1 MKNIHIYINLLLL
14 LFTLFGCTDEDVVK
28 SDNGDLRVIGRINET
43 SSKTGYEVGEDKVT
57 VTWLMNDEIGLFTD
71 EQTSLMPYKATSNGK
86 QTDFIPVNMRL
97 EPLEGKNVYA
107 FYPFI
112 QSNTVFPYV
121 PLPGHYSQEY
131 TSELPSAEDDL
142 MYAKGK
148 IIGNE
153 LVLNFKHLF
162 SFIKLNIK
170 SEVLKGTQGLFVYSS
185 EPIMYVDYLSDPKP
199 YFDCEK
205 EEIVGEKINYLW
217 YSIPEYVI
225 DKNDVITCY
234 IAVLPTTEDNYFT
247 FFRKEDGKQGDGIFE
262 RKAPE
267 GGLKAGHIYDLTIN
281 EVERNEDEI
290 EREEREILIEFYQ
303 ATGGPQWYNNTNW
316 CSDKPIA
323 EWYGVSKTNGVV
335 EGLNLMDNH
344 LTGSI
349 PEKIGNL
356 HYLKHLYL
364 GYNQLTGELPESL
377 AGISSLKHVDL
388 SNNLLEGTIPESY
401 AGLMDAL
408 QTFNL
413 RENHFTGRWPEAMV
427 NHPKW
432 KDLWIGC
439 LIGSMDMTGV
449 KLPVADFVVQ
459 DIYGN
464 TISSDVEL
472 AKNKLTAILH
482 WHPTC
487 PFSSMYIE
495 DQLLSLYEQ
504 YKDKGFEIIGY
515 CSETKEGILDY
526 VNKHQITWKNIELQ
540 TADGEI
546 QLPGFFVRSTPTI
559 FLVDQNKEVIF
570 QSITQN
576 RNEIAQVLAE
586 RLGEAGLYTSS
597 DYSKDGEVQM
607 LQQAT
612 EGKGINLVFMG
623 EAFVDKDMG
632 EGGLYEQVM
641 HDAMEQFFAYEPIK
655 SFRNRFN
662 VYSVKVVSPN
672 AEFYPNAVHRINE
685 DNQVCFEY
693 AKKIPGLEQAPYQMI
708 SVIYNKGCNERSY
721 TSMYAGDRSFVA
733 YMMEGVNDVLNH
745 EACGHGLGKLL
756 DEYVENGY
764 ENLSLPDAERETMDF
779 EWNQFQLGA
788 NVDWRNNEETV
799 KWAHFLKDSRYAGE
813 NLGLFEGAYLYGKG
827 AYRPTENSMMRFNN
841 APFNAPSRER
851 IYQVIME
858 MSEGDQ
864 WKYDYEDFVSY
875 DYINRDY
882 TLSNIWSR
890 YTTKSVREH
899 WMKRH
904 RVPVVVKGTWKDAK

>member
-1 MKNIHIYINLLLL
+1 MKNIRIYINLLLFV
-14 LFTLFGCTDEDVVK
+14 FTLFSSCTNEDVVK
-28 SDNGDLRVIGRINET
+28 PSNGDLRVIGRMNET
-43 SSKTGYEVGEDKVT
+43 SSKTGYQVDEDKVS
-57 VTWLMNDEIGLFTD
+57 VIWLMNDKIGIFTD
-71 EQTSLMPYKATSNGK
+71 GQTSLMPYQATSSGK
-86 QTDFIPVNMRL
+86 QTDFIPVDTRL
-97 EPLEGKNVYA
+97 EPIEGKDVYA
-107 FYPFI
+107 FYPFV
-112 QSNTVFPYV
+112 QSDTVFPYI
-121 PLPGHYSQEY
+121 PLPGGYSQEY
-131 TSELPSAEDDL
+131 TSGLPSVEDDL

-153 LVLNFKHLF
+153 LVFNFKHLF

-170 SEVLKGTQGLFVYSS
+170 SEVLKGAEGLFVYSS
-185 EPIMYVDYLSDPKP
+185 EPIMYVDYLANAQP
-199 YFDCEK
+199 YFNCEK
-205 EEIVGEKINYLW
+205 EEIIGEKINYLW
-217 YSIPEYVI
+217 YSIPEEVI
-225 DKNDVITCY
+225 AENNVITCY

-247 FFRKEDGKQGDGIFE
+247 FFRKENGNQGEGIVE
-262 RKAPE
+262 KKAPK
-267 GGLKAGHIYDLTIN
+267 GGLKAGHIYDFTIN
-281 EVERNEDEI
+281 QVEWNKDEI
-290 EREEREILIEFYQ
+290 EREEREILIDFYH

-323 EWYGVSKTNGVV
+323 EWYGVSKVHGVV
-335 EGLNLMDNH
+335 EGLHLNSNN
-344 LTGSI
+344 LTGYI

-356 HYLKHLYL
+356 HYLQRLYL
-364 GYNQLTGELPESL
+364 GYNQLSGVLPES
-377 AGISSLKHVDL
+377 ISKIKSLKHVDL
-388 SNNLLEGTIPESY
+388 SYNLLEGTIPESY

-413 RENHFTGRWPEAMV
+413 RDNNFTGRWPESIV
-427 NHPKW
+427 NHPRW
-432 KDLWIGC
+432 KYLWIGC
-439 LIGSMDMTGV
+439 LIESMDMSDV
-449 KLPVADFVVQ
+449 KLPASDFVIQ
-459 DIYGN
+459 DIHGN
-464 TISSDVEL
+464 TISSDVEFT
-472 AKNKLTAILH
+472 KNKLTAILH
-482 WHPTC
+482 WSPTC
-487 PFSSMYIE
+487 PFSCMYIE
-495 DQLLSLYEQ
+495 NQLLSLYEQ
-504 YKDKGFEIIGY
+504 YKNKGFEIIGY
-515 CSETKEGILDY
+515 CLDRKDNILDY
-526 VNKHQITWKNIELQ
+526 INKHHITWKNFEMQKNGSFQI
-540 TADGEI
+540 
-546 QLPGFFVRSTPTI
+546 PGFFVRSTPTV
-559 FLVDQNKEVIF
+559 FVVDQNQEVIF

-576 RNEIAQVLAE
+576 RNEITQVLTE
-586 RLGEAGLYTSS
+586 RLGDAELYTSS

-623 EAFVDKDMG
+623 EAFVDRDMG
-632 EGGLYEQVM
+632 EGGRYEQVM
-641 HDAMEQFFAYEPIK
+641 RDAMEQFFAYEPIK

-693 AKKIPGLEQAPYQMI
+693 AQKVPGLEQAPYQMI
-708 SVIYNKGCNERSY
+708 SVIYNKGCNGRSY
-721 TSMYAGDRSFVA
+721 TSMYTGDRSFVA

-745 EACGHGLGKLL
+745 EACGHGLGRLL

-764 ENLSLPDAERETMDF
+764 ENLSLPDAEREIMDF
-779 EWNQFQLGA
+779 QWNQFQWGA

-813 NLGLFEGAYLYGKG
+813 NLGLFEGANLYGKG